1 MKRLAAAMLLIALS
15 IAPSFAD
22 AAAMD
27 SSIIPDGTYTVT
39 VEKVQDSQ
47 HVLVKMQNGIETV
60 LIAQG
65 GVDFTKIKS
74 ANIKVSLV
82 KGKVPVFAAQ

>member
-1 MKRLAAAMLLIALS
+1 MKRLAASLLIAMS
-15 IAPSFAD
+15 IVPSFAY

-27 SSIIPDGTYTVT
+27 SSIIPDGTYTVA
-39 VEKVQDSQ
+39 VEKVQDAQ

-65 GVDFTKIKS
+65 SVDFTKIKS
-74 ANIKVSLV
+74 TNIKISLV